1 MNRTIKIINI
11 LDFNNSNMTIGTW
24 KNNMVQKNWKK
35 WMTREEINNAISNGK
50 ISQETIEL
58 VENTV
63 DEINKIND
71 EWTSILTKV
80 NNGEIDVLEYYET
93 LNKKRQEEERIKKK
107 EKRKEKLKKIVNSI
121 SKFFKI
127 KK

>member
-1 MNRTIKIINI
+1 
-11 LDFNNSNMTIGTW
+11 MTIETW
-24 KNNMVQKNWKK
+24 KNNKVHKKWKK

-71 EWTSILTKV
+71 EWVDFRTKDH
-80 NNGEIDVLEYYET
+80 NGEIDVLKYYES
-93 LNKKRQEEERIKKK
+93 LNKKKQEEEKIKKK
-107 EKRKEKLKKIVNSI
+107 ERRKEKLKNIANSI